1 MFKLPL
7 VLDIIASDGDEED
20 REYLE
25 DMGLTSIYDEP
36 TFPIVFYSIDHIHE
50 DVRSTQE
57 EPLCVVFSG
66 GESYITKHSL
76 ISLAKMIASCH

>member
-7 VLDIIASDGDEED
+7 VLDIIANDGDEED
-20 REYLE
+20 TEYLE
-25 DMGLTSIYDEP
+25 SLGLSSIYDAP
-36 TFPIVFYSIDHIHE
+36 TFPVVFYSIDHIHE
-50 DVRSTQE
+50 DIRSSEE
-57 EPLCVVFSG
+57 EPLCVIFSG